1 MRGIKERRY
10 VRVLKMDYARD
21 KREMICKSLEDGLMR
36 GIKERRYVRV
46 LKMDL
51 CEG

>member
-1 MRGIKERRY
+1 
-10 VRVLKMDYARD
+10 MDYARH
-21 KREMICKSLEDGLMR
+21 KREKICTSLEDGLMQ